1 MLQSFKAIFEVFIM
15 FSLVLLAI
23 FASKKPTKNGRDRFF
38 MEKLRFSN
46 GCKIHIFVYRR
57 LGKVGMNQKLIFFE
71 VMYKKSFIIFAFS
84 DSWKIWPMPP
94 CISGDSN
101 FANPCYFQSLYQD
114 KNIFC
119 FLYQDKNIFY
129 LCILQPFKNINFH
142 QHSVTAIICRFF
154 LGKKTQ

>member
-1 MLQSFKAIFEVFIM
+1 M

-71 VMYKKSFIIFAFS
+71 VMYKKPYINFAFS

-101 FANPCYFQSLYQD
+101 FANPCYVQSLYL
-114 KNIFC
+114 F
-119 FLYQDKNIFY
+119 FY
-129 LCILQPFKNINFH
+129 IKIRLFFICVFYSHLKISFFH
-142 QHSVTAIICRFF
+142 QHFVTAIFCMFL
-154 LGKKTQ
+154 LGKKKQ

>member
-1 MLQSFKAIFEVFIM
+1 M

-46 GCKIHIFVYRR
+46 GFKIHIFVYRR

-101 FANPCYFQSLYQD
+101 FANPCYVQSLY
-114 KNIFC
+114 F
-119 FLYQDKNIFY
+119 FLYQDKTIFY
-129 LCILQPFKNINFH
+129 LCRKSHKITREVYRRRPKVKYKSKSYIE
-142 QHSVTAIICRFF
+142 VTQVSR
-154 LGKKTQ
+154 K